1 MLFLRIFSSE
11 LSFSEIIVLYLQQ
24 GSKILIND
32 KRY

>member
-24 GSKILIND
+24 DSKILIND